1 MSYGPNFSA
10 QSFVSCSTD
19 RVNEVRK
26 IFIIHLGSNRR
37 VRFQCKQ
44 ILEFSGRLMKYDL
57 IHSQTHVLTER
68 YTCKNVTWITA
79 TTKITAI
86 AAL

>member
-10 QSFVSCSTD
+10 QGFVSCSTD

-37 VRFQCKQ
+37 VRFQFKE
-44 ILEFSGRLMKYDL
+44 ILEFSGRLMKYGL

-68 YTCKNVTWITA
+68 YKCNKY
-79 TTKITAI
+79 KYK
-86 AAL
+86 